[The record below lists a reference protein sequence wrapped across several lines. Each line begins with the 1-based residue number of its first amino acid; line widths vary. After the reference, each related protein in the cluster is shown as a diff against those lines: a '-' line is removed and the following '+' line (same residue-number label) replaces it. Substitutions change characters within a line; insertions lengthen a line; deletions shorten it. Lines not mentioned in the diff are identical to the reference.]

1 MDEADLQEIRLI
13 NKDLKDLPEIAKTI
27 ISFAGSLKIWL
38 FYGEMGSGKTTLIK
52 EICSLIKVNESV
64 TSPTYSIVN
73 EYVSDSGKKLYHF
86 DFYRVRSEAEV
97 LDIGY
102 EEYFYSDNSCF
113 VEWPEKIPNLIPDIY
128 LKVDIRMLQDSSR
141 LIIVTK
147 HE

>member
-1 MDEADLQEIRLI
+1 MDEADLQEIQLI

-52 EICSLIKVNESV
+52 EICSLFKVNESV

-73 EYVSDSGKKLYHF
+73 EYMSDSGKKLYHF

-102 EEYFYSDNSCF
+102 EEYFYSDNYCF
-113 VEWPEKIPNLIPDIY
+113 VEWPEKIPNLIPGIY